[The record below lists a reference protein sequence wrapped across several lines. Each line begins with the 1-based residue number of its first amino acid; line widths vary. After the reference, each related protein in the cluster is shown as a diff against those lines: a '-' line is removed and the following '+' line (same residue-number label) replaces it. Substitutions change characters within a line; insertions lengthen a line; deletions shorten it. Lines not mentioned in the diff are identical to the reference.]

1 MHLRRCIRLS
11 TDEWNQAKALVGGRA
26 GDGPLEQA
34 RDLLHYAELMWQ
46 RGTPAY
52 PPPGPTTPQ
61 ADAAAIVATTM
72 SELKN
77 FARQVV
83 ENTQPQTVPAQQAPQ
98 QPPGTMT
105 VNMEEQ
111 VALRAEKIA
120 LERELAARKDLAD
133 EMQD

>member
-1 MHLRRCIRLS
+1 M
-11 TDEWNQAKALVGGRA
+11 A
-26 GDGPLEQA
+26 
-34 RDLLHYAELMWQ
+34 
-46 RGTPAY
+46 
-52 PPPGPTTPQ
+52 
-61 ADAAAIVATTM
+61 
-72 SELKN
+72 
-77 FARQVV
+77 
-83 ENTQPQTVPAQQAPQ
+83 QTVPAQQAPQ